1 MTRAMISSVVGS
13 KECWKKNGL
22 QVSNHSVEILV
33 AGSNRESIRFR
44 VSRPG
49 RILIKELELTVFQGT
64 ELSIGSVRSYGV
76 LMGLPSRS
84 HARLVQ
90 SSIPVEQ
97 HR

>member
-1 MTRAMISSVVGS
+1 MTRAMTISVVGS
-13 KECWKKNGL
+13 KGCWKTKVL
-22 QVSNHSVEILV
+22 QGTNHSVVIMV
-33 AGSNRESIRFR
+33 AGSNRESARFR

-49 RILIKELELTVFQGT
+49 RILIEELEPTVFQGT
-64 ELSIGSVRSYGV
+64 ELSVGSVRPCGV

-90 SSIPVEQ
+90 NSIPVEQ